1 MCVYLKM
8 MMMMTPVRESVTQ
21 REKKMKEQSQRG
33 AKKNSYIFLKKSHPP
48 IMESKRE
55 KAICN

>member
-33 AKKNSYIFLKKSHPP
+33 AKKIATFFLRSRIPQ
-48 IMESKRE
+48 
-55 KAICN
+55 